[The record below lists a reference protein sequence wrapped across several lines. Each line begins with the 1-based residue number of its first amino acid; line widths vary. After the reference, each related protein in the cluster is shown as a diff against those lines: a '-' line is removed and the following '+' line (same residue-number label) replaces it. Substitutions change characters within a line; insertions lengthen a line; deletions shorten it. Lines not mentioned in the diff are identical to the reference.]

1 MFTQREDITKNTYL
15 CSHKTSNNYTTM
27 KRITVILWL
36 LCLTGMSLKAA
47 NLTAGQEYYIVLG
60 IYDKALGSSSD
71 GTSPALSAIGTNE
84 DVNSY
89 IFVAEESGQEGYV
102 LLKQKS
108 TNRYLAASTSNSY
121 SVVFQSNKGTTDA
134 YCWKATE
141 GPQQK
146 LINKKNS
153 SKQVGID
160 GGQSGKSYVSV
171 YYDKNRG
178 SHAEFDIIPVA
189 GSTIDD
195 ARVSFEGDMYTNAI
209 GRQQVDYFK
218 ILDKQ
223 ISYSDPIDIHISAA
237 SEAIRGSASRVTL
250 GSLDTWLI
258 FDNMKPAD
266 LLGSPDRY
274 RVYIGTQQAN
284 PGSNCRVEIYLNGSV
299 IIPTRVSGSSLHA
312 LTLYSEP
319 NCEGT
324 NTWIGAD
331 VTKTTLDRNNN
342 MARSFILKR
351 GHMATLAT
359 GTNGTGYSRVYV
371 ADHADLVIN
380 ELPTALDRRI
390 TSVFVKSWPYLSK
403 KGWGD
408 TGGATRGS
416 ELGATWFWSW
426 SAGYNSTSN
435 MEYVPCRQ
443 HKYWPSASE
452 VNNKTSTAAFS
463 INEPEHSEQHTSCAC
478 GGTVDAWYCTTIT
491 PNFQAGGGRIGSP
504 QPTDFSWL
512 YDYFTK
518 TDNMAYRCDFAVTHA
533 YWQVSGRSASDYAT
547 WFASECKKVWDNTGR
562 PLWLTEM
569 EMSASWHS
577 EQSSFTEEQFR
588 SLLQA
593 VLEKLD
599 ECDYV
604 ERYAIYNTD
613 VNWKSHMFY
622 NEGGFTPSGQVY
634 RDHHATFAYNSKYTK
649 VPNWWAPSAKK
660 PSFTL
665 EQSSTGKLSF
675 RINNPNGD
683 LTERILV
690 ERQAG
695 GEGEWTTIGEI
706 TDRYRFDSSVQS
718 LTNVDASGMDL
729 ETDRFRVTVTTLLG
743 KSVSSASADLGFLT
757 NPGIE
762 TDSKDEVNG
771 WTCTRDAA
779 NGYTKAASGDTYFE
793 VWDATAS
800 KINFDYSQTVTDL
813 TPGIYTLSAN
823 VFNSTDNVDGATV
836 NGAVGLYAQTS
847 TSLYFAPITS
857 DTPLASDAQDLS
869 SVPLTTINRIIVSD
883 KYLRVGI
890 RNLGTMSAR
899 WAGGDNFV
907 LKRVGSITG
916 IDAARERALADI
928 QLYRLMPALD
938 EEATSDVSVPRD
950 ASAFIINPDAN
961 RSDSY
966 GWVDKNVGYKT
977 DAESYDGVSTNAYWN
992 LWKSGTFTSSLT
1004 QEITGLPAGKY
1015 TFSAILRGQNT
1026 ATMTLSATA
1035 NAITASKTITGTG
1048 TTSPAGSPYAN
1059 GWQVVTTDPIM
1070 VDNSQTL
1077 TISFEMTSTATA
1089 WWSADHFALT
1099 LVEIPAS
1106 RTGITNLPKSA
1117 ATRQDAS
1124 SSVYD
1129 LLGRRIALPSSQ
1141 LKKGLYIINGRKVLF
1156 K

>member
-1 MFTQREDITKNTYL
+1 
-15 CSHKTSNNYTTM
+15 M
-27 KRITVILWL
+27 KRFSTFL
-36 LCLTGMSLKAA
+36 LLACLCASAA
-47 NLTAGQEYYIVLG
+47 LQAADLTAGREYYIVLG

-71 GTSPALSAIGTNE
+71 GNSPALSAIGTNE
-84 DVNSY
+84 DANSY
-89 IFVAEESGQEGYV
+89 IFVAEESGQNGYV

-108 TNRYLAASTSNSY
+108 TGRYLASSTSNSY
-121 SVVFQSNKGTTDA
+121 SVVFQASKGTSDA
-134 YCWKATE
+134 YCWKASE

-146 LINKKNS
+146 LVNKRNT
-153 SKQVGID
+153 SKQLGID

-189 GSTIDD
+189 GTEITD
-195 ARVSFEGDMYTNAI
+195 ARRAFEGDVYTNAI
-209 GRQQVDYFK
+209 GRQEVDYFQ
-218 ILDKQ
+218 IYDKRVEF
-223 ISYSDPIDIHISAA
+223 SDPVDIHITAK
-237 SEAIRGSASRVTL
+237 EAPIRGSAARVTL

-258 FDNMKPAD
+258 FDNIKPQD
-266 LLGSPDRY
+266 IINSSDIY
-274 RVYIGTQQAN
+274 RVYIGTSQAKV
-284 PGSNCRVEIYLNGSV
+284 GSNCRVDIYLNGSV
-299 IIPTRVSGSSLHA
+299 IIPTRVSGNSLHA
-312 LTLYSEP
+312 LTLYSGQ
-319 NCEGT
+319 NCEG
-324 NTWIGAD
+324 NSTWVGAD
-331 VTKTTLDRNNN
+331 ITKTTLDRYNNV
-342 MARSFILKR
+342 ARSFVLKR

-359 GTNGTGYSRVYV
+359 GTNGSGYSRVYV

-416 ELGATWFWSW
+416 DLGATWFWSW

-463 INEPEHSEQHTSCAC
+463 INEPEHSEQHNSCAC

-533 YWQVSGRSASDYAT
+533 YWQVSGRSAADYAS

-577 EQSSFTEEQFR
+577 EQSSFSEEKFR
-588 SLLQA
+588 ALLQA

-613 VNWKSHMFY
+613 GNEKSHMFY
-622 NEGGFTPSGQVY
+622 NKGGFTPSGQVY

-660 PSFTL
+660 PSFTM
-665 EQSSTGKLSF
+665 EQNATTGKLSF

-683 LTERILV
+683 LTERLVV

-695 GEGEWTTIGEI
+695 GEGDWVILSEM
-706 TDRYRFDSSVQS
+706 TDRYRFDNTTLSIN
-718 LTNVDASGMDL
+718 NVDATGMDL

-743 KSVSSASADLGFLT
+743 KTVSSSSADLGYLT
-757 NPGIE
+757 NPIIE
-762 TDSKDEVNG
+762 TDSKEEVSG

-779 NGYTKAASGDTYFE
+779 NGYTKASSGDTYFE
-793 VWDATAS
+793 VWDANAS
-800 KINFDYSQTVTDL
+800 KINFDYYQTVTDL
-813 TPGIYTLSAN
+813 PTGIYSLSAN
-823 VFNSTDNVDGATV
+823 VFNTVNKVDGATI

-847 TSLYFAPITS
+847 LNFYFAPVTT
-857 DTPLASDAQDLS
+857 DTPIADDATELTD
-869 SVPLTTINRIIVSD
+869 VPLSTLDRIVVTD
-883 KYLRVGI
+883 GYLRVGI
-890 RNLGTMSAR
+890 RNMGAMTGR
-899 WAGGDNFV
+899 WAGGDNFI
-907 LKRVGSITG
+907 LKRVGSLTG
-916 IDAARERALADI
+916 VDVNAERAVADI
-928 QLYRLMPALD
+928 HMYQLMPALGD
-938 EEATSDVSVPRD
+938 DVTSDISVPRD
-950 ASAFIINPDAN
+950 ASAYIVNADAN

-966 GWVDKNVGYKT
+966 GWEATNVSFKT
-977 DAESYDGVSTNAYWN
+977 DAESYDGNSSNTYWN
-992 LWKSGTFTSSLT
+992 QWKSGAFSSSLT
-1004 QEITGLPAGKY
+1004 QEVTGLPAGKY
-1015 TFSAILRGQNT
+1015 TFSAILRGQST

-1035 NAITASKTITGTG
+1035 NAITVSQSFTGTG
-1048 TTSPAGSPYAN
+1048 ITSPAGSPYAN
-1059 GWQVVTTDPIM
+1059 GWQVVTTEPIN
-1070 VDNSQTL
+1070 VENGQTL
-1077 TISFEMTSTATA
+1077 LLTFSADASATA

-1099 LVEIPAS
+1099 LVEIPSS
-1106 RTGITNLPKSA
+1106 RTAVEAPLIRPAATDNTLFDLMGRKMSNSTLGNRSLPK
-1117 ATRQDAS
+1117 
-1124 SSVYD
+1124 
-1129 LLGRRIALPSSQ
+1129 GI
-1141 LKKGLYIINGRKVLF
+1141 YIINGKKVLVR
-1156 K
+1156 

>member
-1 MFTQREDITKNTYL
+1 
-15 CSHKTSNNYTTM
+15 M
-27 KRITVILWL
+27 KRITAILWL
-36 LCLTGMSLKAA
+36 LCMYAGISLQAA
-47 NLTAGQEYYIVLG
+47 SLTAGREYYIVLG

-84 DVNSY
+84 ELNSY
-89 IFVAEESGQEGYV
+89 IFIAEESGQSGYV

-108 TNRYLAASTSNSY
+108 TDRYLAASTSNTY
-121 SVVFQSNKGTTDA
+121 SVVFQSNKGTSDA
-134 YCWKATE
+134 YCWKAEE
-141 GPQQK
+141 GPQHQ
-146 LINKKNS
+146 LVNKRNTGKRL
-153 SKQVGID
+153 GID
-160 GGQSGKSYVSV
+160 GGQSGKEYVSV

-189 GSTIDD
+189 GTDITD
-195 ARVSFEGDMYTNAI
+195 ARRAYEGEIYTNAI
-209 GRQQVDYFK
+209 GRQEVDYFK
-218 ILDKQ
+218 IYDKK

-237 SEAIRGSASRVTL
+237 EEAIRGQASRVTL

-266 LLGSPDRY
+266 LLSSPDIY
-274 RVYIGTQQAN
+274 RVYIGNSQAKV
-284 PGSNCRVEIYLNGSV
+284 GTNCLVEIYLNGSV
-299 IIPTRVSGSSLHA
+299 IIPTRAGGNSLHA

-319 NCEGT
+319 NCEGSS
-324 NTWIGAD
+324 TWVGTDA
-331 VTKTTLDRNNN
+331 TKSTLDRNSN
-342 MARSFILKR
+342 MARSFVLKR

-390 TSVFVKSWPYLSK
+390 TSVFVKAWPYLSK
-403 KGWGD
+403 KGWAD
-408 TGGATRGS
+408 TGGATKGPS
-416 ELGATWFWSW
+416 LGATWYWSW

-743 KSVSSASADLGFLT
+743 KTVSSSSADLGFLT

-793 VWDATAS
+793 VWDGTAS

-823 VFNSTDNVDGATV
+823 VFNTTDNVNGATV

-938 EEATSDVSVPRD
+938 EEATNDVSVPRD

-992 LWKSGTFTSSLT
+992 LWKSGAFTSSLT

-1048 TTSPAGSPYAN
+1048 TTSPEGSPYAN

-1070 VDNSQTL
+1070 VDNGQTL
-1077 TISFEMTSTATA
+1077 AISFEMTSTATA